1 MLEVNI
7 PEEIKINKE
16 TFSKNYMITNNKEY
30 LNNFKY
36 YLSFCQYNMSA
47 KADKVGRSFGY
58 YLYEATKN
66 IICGDN
72 VTTYKQP
79 AILQLLEI
87 NNIDSKEIKEE
98 YYKGLEIY

>member
-1 MLEVNI
+1 MLEAII
-7 PEEIKINKE
+7 PENIEIKKG
-16 TFSKNYMITNNKEY
+16 TFEKNYMITNNKEY

-72 VTTYKQP
+72 MTTYKQP
-79 AILQLLEI
+79 AVLKLLEI
-87 NNIDSKEIKEE
+87 NNIDSKDIKAE